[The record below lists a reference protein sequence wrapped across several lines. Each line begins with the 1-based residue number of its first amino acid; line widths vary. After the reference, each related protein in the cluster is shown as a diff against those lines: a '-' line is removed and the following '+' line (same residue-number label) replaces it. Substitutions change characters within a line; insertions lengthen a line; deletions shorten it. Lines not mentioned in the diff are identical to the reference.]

1 MMRLRQQAQREKGKR
16 MADEQEL
23 AARITK
29 ALTIARD
36 DVYDGDHHKMW
47 AIDQIVRALTGCQM
61 VTLTAKDYQ
70 GADYSYEAQGESDEY
85 LEFVDQ
91 AGGWDEGIAP

>member
-1 MMRLRQQAQREKGKR
+1 

-23 AARITK
+23 AARIAK

-47 AIDQIVRALTGCQM
+47 AIDQIVRALTGCPV
-61 VTLTAKDYQ
+61 VTKAGKDYR
-70 GADYSYEAQGESDEY
+70 GTIYTYEAQGESEEY
-85 LEFVDQ
+85 LRFVAD
-91 AGGWDEGIAP
+91 AGNWDEGIAP